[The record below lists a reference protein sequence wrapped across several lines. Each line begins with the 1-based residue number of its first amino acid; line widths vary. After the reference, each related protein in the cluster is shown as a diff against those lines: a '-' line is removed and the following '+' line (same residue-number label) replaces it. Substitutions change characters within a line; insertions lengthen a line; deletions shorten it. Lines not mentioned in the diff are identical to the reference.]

1 MDISK
6 RIYCIC
12 NYIEYPTLA
21 DIGCDHCYLP
31 VLAIESGRVQ
41 SAIGIDVSR
50 GPLEKAAENI
60 AKAGLRDKVELRL
73 GYGLSP
79 LKAGEC
85 ESAVISGMGGMLIC
99 DILEKDMEVA
109 KSFKQL
115 ILSPQSDISYVRKT
129 LHKWGFCIYGEDM
142 VTDKGKFYTIIVA
155 KQGDDEKY
163 SDFEYEYGKKMLSSP
178 NEDFIQFL
186 KYSLKKNEDI
196 IKRISQGSGSANEE
210 KILALENENAALR
223 RVIKNG

>member
-12 NYIEYPTLA
+12 NYIEYTTLA

-31 VLAIESGRVQ
+31 VQAVESGRVRA
-41 SAIGIDVSR
+41 AIGIDVNK

-60 AKAGLRDKVELRL
+60 RQAGLDGKIELRL

-79 LKAGEC
+79 LKPGEC

-99 DILEKDMEVA
+99 DIIEKDMDIA

-115 ILSPQSDISYVRKT
+115 ILSPQSDIAHVRRT
-129 LHKWGFCIYGEDM
+129 LQNKGFCIYNEQM
-142 VTDKGKFYTIIVA
+142 ILDKGKFYPILIVKA
-155 KQGDDEKY
+155 GKDEEY
-163 SDFEYEYGKKMLSSP
+163 SDFEYEYGKRMLETP
-178 NEDFIQFL
+178 NDDFFQFI
-186 KYSLKKNEDI
+186 KHSLKKNEVILD
-196 IKRISQGSGSANEE
+196 RISKAGSSSESE
-210 KILALENENAALR
+210 KKEMLEKENIFLR
-223 RVIKNG
+223 RWLGND